1 LAGDNVPRILGGIT
15 LIIVGIVIILSS
27 VYDTQPRKHII
38 IMSIQDE
45 SVIKKYL
52 KHLKI
57 SEIIT
62 GVIFLII
69 GLVTTLNLLHGAL
82 TALVVSFTYALSRL
96 FAYKLDKNIK

>member
-1 LAGDNVPRILGGIT
+1 MPRILGGIT
-15 LIIVGIVIILSS
+15 LIIVGIVFILWS
-27 VYDTQPRKHII
+27 VYDTQPRKHIN
-38 IMSIQDE
+38 IMGIKDE

-62 GVIFLII
+62 GVIFLIM
-69 GLVTTLNLLHGAL
+69 GLITTLNLLHVEL

-96 FAYKLDKNIK
+96 FTYKFEQNIKKSISR